1 MVFRRSGNLTRMDDI
16 DRSGLIVSPA
26 GAMPSPPVGP
36 MGRERRGSPRH
47 RTLLGGKL
55 VHTNGMLSM
64 DCVLRNMSETGAR
77 LSLPPNT
84 GAPDHFDLIDLKH
97 GEAFSCR
104 VVWRKY
110 PMIGVTFDARD
121 PLETAESP
129 RLRSLK
135 SLWLAAVNRG

>member
-1 MVFRRSGNLTRMDDI
+1 MGRLGRNLTRMDDM
-16 DRSGLIVSPA
+16 DRSGLIMPPA
-26 GAMPSPPVGP
+26 GATPSPPVGP
-36 MGRERRGSPRH
+36 TGCERRGAPRH
-47 RTLLGGKL
+47 RSLLGVKL
-55 VHTNGMLSM
+55 VHTHGILSM

-97 GEAFSCR
+97 GEAFACR
-104 VVWRKY
+104 VVWRRY

-121 PLETAESP
+121 RLDTAESP
-129 RLRSLK
+129 RLKSLK

>member
-1 MVFRRSGNLTRMDDI
+1 MKTQLPRIAAIG
-16 DRSGLIVSPA
+16 A
-26 GAMPSPPVGP
+26 GR
-36 MGRERRGSPRH
+36 MGRGIAHVFAYAGFE
-47 RTLLGGKL
+47 
-55 VHTNGMLSM
+55 V
-64 DCVLRNMSETGAR
+64 
-77 LSLPPNT
+77 
-84 GAPDHFDLIDLKH
+84 DLIDLKH